1 MFFNIQNIKELINVT
16 KILLWAGFIILFLYS
31 FFIMFIRDKSLF
43 FGSILKEPFSNFE
56 PIWITIFCAFLL
68 IEMRP
73 FRSIWRF
80 IVALI
85 PFSFLVGQICVVIY
99 ALFFRT

>member
-1 MFFNIQNIKELINVT
+1 MLYNIQNIKDLINIT
-16 KILLWAGFIILFLYS
+16 RILLWVGLIILFLYS

-56 PIWITIFCAFLL
+56 PMWITIFCAFLL
-68 IEMRP
+68 IEMKP

-80 IVALI
+80 FLALI
-85 PFSFLVGQICVVIY
+85 PFCFLVGQICVVIY
-99 ALFFRT
+99 ALFFKT

>member
-43 FGSILKEPFSNFE
+43 
-56 PIWITIFCAFLL
+56 
-68 IEMRP
+68 
-73 FRSIWRF
+73 
-80 IVALI
+80 
-85 PFSFLVGQICVVIY
+85 LVV
-99 ALFFRT
+99 F